1 MRFLLNCLLRRAF
14 NIYQC
19 LPSIFYSLAQHMK
32 LHRYYSKNSRERAKP
47 VSQYRCLLHRA
58 LQLPLTPCCQL
69 GSSFSFNLRLVQSS
83 LLFTGVLKRG
93 ERDRGKRVKSKEHG
107 TGGHSGV
114 LHAWGQ
120 DPLFYTLLFMSVI
133 FSNSDHPLTIRT
145 SQHTAKSNRA

>member
-32 LHRYYSKNSRERAKP
+32 LHSITPRTAGKEQNLYLSAGACCTVHS
-47 VSQYRCLLHRA
+47 SFHLHRA
-58 LQLPLTPCCQL
+58 ASSAQAFLSTL
-69 GSSFSFNLRLVQSS
+69 GWCKAHFSS
-83 LLFTGVLKRG
+83 LGLKKGREG
-93 ERDRGKRVKSKEHG
+93 RGKRVKSKEHG